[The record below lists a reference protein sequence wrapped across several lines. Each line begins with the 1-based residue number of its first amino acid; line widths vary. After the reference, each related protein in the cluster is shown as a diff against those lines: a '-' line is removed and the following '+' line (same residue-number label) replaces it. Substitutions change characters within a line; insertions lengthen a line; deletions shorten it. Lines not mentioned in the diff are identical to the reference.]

1 MQVTPH
7 VYACHVDDGAVGHPG
22 GSNNYFVG
30 DPTEEMILI
39 DTGQHDRSWTQQ
51 IIDYYEE
58 LGKPKIAG
66 IAITHGHADHYGGLD
81 KVFDAMGEPEV
92 RCHPKLV
99 KTLETLVP
107 KEQIVPL
114 RSREVLR
121 TGGALRC
128 GPSSRRATRLT
139 TCASTSPGSGCSS
152 RATQSWGRLQPPWET
167 SSPT

>member
-58 LGKPKIAG
+58 LGQAEDNRHRHNPRPRG
-66 IAITHGHADHYGGLD
+66 
-81 KVFDAMGEPEV
+81 
-92 RCHPKLV
+92 
-99 KTLETLVP
+99 
-107 KEQIVPL
+107 PL
-114 RSREVLR
+114 RRRWTRSSTRWGNPKSAV
-121 TGGALRC
+121 T
-128 GPSSRRATRLT
+128 PS
-139 TCASTSPGSGCSS
+139 
-152 RATQSWGRLQPPWET
+152 
-167 SSPT
+167 